1 MSTLGKVIKHGWD
14 WLGIMP
20 ATPDR
25 IAGVIEAPAL
35 AAALTLN
42 KGDFVRVGARG
53 ALYLSYRKAIQE
65 AISKQL
71 AAWGDVRPPADT
83 ARRRSLRPLER
94 DLAAM
99 LVEMAEEFPL
109 LASLVEKRA
118 GGQKLIP
125 IGGDAGKE
133 NPRGFVATSTTVAVE
148 SEQGTDEP
156 PKEVEAPPGEPKI
169 ETEEPQIE
177 DHQVPPG
184 EVILPGGTGGRTRP
198 MRYGLGIRFES
209 HPDDVELARLVEASV
224 VINEAHPAYRRALA
238 SRSEG
243 YHHP

>member
-118 GGQKLIP
+118 GGQKLLP
-125 IGGDAGKE
+125 IGGDAG
-133 NPRGFVATSTTVAVE
+133 
-148 SEQGTDEP
+148 
-156 PKEVEAPPGEPKI
+156 
-169 ETEEPQIE
+169 
-177 DHQVPPG
+177 
-184 EVILPGGTGGRTRP
+184 
-198 MRYGLGIRFES
+198 
-209 HPDDVELARLVEASV
+209 
-224 VINEAHPAYRRALA
+224 
-238 SRSEG
+238 
-243 YHHP
+243 